1 MSRYNFR
8 PESAFKRAEELLGV
22 GQEAPALQILLEM
35 VTRVNRSVSVTTMEP
50 IMLKFIELCVSQKK
64 SKFAKDGSIET
75 VVKKYIALVEEKLSE
90 AQAQA
95 DKLVEEAVEDL
106 EELETPESLLMWT
119 VSGEEN
125 KDRTDRKVVTPYL
138 KMLWEAYR
146 NILDILK
153 NNSRIESIYQIVA
166 AKTFRFC
173 LEHKRKN
180 EFRNFAKYSHQTHS
194 VNLNDAESLQRQL
207 SIRFGQ
213 LNTAT
218 ELELWHE
225 AFRSVEDIHNLL
237 STTKKVPKASMMVN
251 YFSKL
256 TKILLVSQNYLFH
269 AAAQNRYY
277 TTLKSSGVRVSL
289 EQRQDI
295 SSQVLLSVLSV
306 PVITTPK
313 IRAGLVDQDD
323 TKSRSA
329 RLTNLLGLS
338 STPTRAGLL
347 KELLGD
353 NILERVRPEVRRLY
367 DYLEAEFHPL
377 SICKKVAP
385 ILLELE
391 ARPDEA
397 KYVAPLREVILTRLL
412 QQLSQVYTTIKID
425 SVVKL
430 ASLAPTFEYD
440 AITIEK
446 IIMNGC
452 KRGELTIKVDHH
464 SRAITFETDI
474 YANNTTKVAE
484 GTQLQKTPSELMR
497 TQLANLGKRLDFAIN
512 LIDPSIQEA
521 KRQAKKEA
529 IALALASAEVEHKK
543 AIGRRAIIERRKEI
557 AETLQ
562 IRKEKEEAREKALKL
577 QLEQELVR
585 QRLAEESKLREE
597 ERKRREIERIKLEEA
612 KKLAESI
619 KEKMNIEIELED
631 LNTDKLLEIQVEHL
645 EKEKNAM
652 QSKLKSIARHIDH
665 LERAYRKE
673 EIPLLERDYQRQL
686 KADKTFYE
694 MSQRTFLEASKA
706 KHEENLAMKSR
717 LSNILPAATKYSQDL
732 LANRNKVHQAKL
744 VELQAQL
751 EIEKEARR
759 SEFRKL
765 KEVQRQTE
773 AEARK
778 KAEEEAALL
787 QARERE
793 ERERKERQK
802 AEEEAKRAADEER
815 QHKLNEIARIQA
827 EADRKAEEKIALNRQ
842 GATSFKSPPATGK
855 FGPSAL
861 RQTDATKPPTP
872 GKYVPPSRRNEVP
885 KEPGRQASE
894 DKSASPQSNPWRR
907 ATPASTTS
915 PEPSRRNEV
924 PKEPGRQ
931 ASEDKSASPQANPWR
946 RATPAATT
954 SPEPSRPN
962 VKQGSWRERE
972 AAKAAANKPTTNDD
986 GFITVS
992 RSRRS

>member
-1 MSRYNFR
+1 MSRYNLR

-35 VTRVNRSVSVTTMEP
+35 VSRVNRSVSVTTMEP

-64 SKFAKDGSIET
+64 SKIAKDGLMSYKNFAQNTDPTSIET
-75 VVKKYIALVEEKLSE
+75 VVKKYITLVEEKLSE

-95 DKLVEEAVEDL
+95 DKLVEEAVDDL

-119 VSGEEN
+119 VSGEES

-153 NNSRIESIYQIVA
+153 NNSRLESIYQTVA
-166 AKTFRFC
+166 AKTFHFC
-173 LEHKRKN
+173 TEHKRKN
-180 EFRNFAKYSHQTHS
+180 EFRRLCELLRHHLGNFAKYSHQTHS

-237 STTKKVPKASMMVN
+237 STTKNVPKASMMVN
-251 YFSKL
+251 YFSKM

-277 TTLKSSGVRVSL
+277 TTLKSSGARVSL

-323 TKSRSA
+323 AKSKSS
-329 RLTNLLGLS
+329 RLASLLGLTS
-338 STPTRAGLL
+338 IPTRAGLL

-353 NILERVRPEVRRLY
+353 NILERVRPEIRNLY
-367 DYLEAEFHPL
+367 NFLEAEFHPL

-385 ILLELE
+385 ILSALET
-391 ARPDEA
+391 RPSEA

-412 QQLSQVYTTIKID
+412 QQLSQVYTSIKID

-452 KRGELTIKVDHH
+452 KRGELSIKIDHH
-464 SRAITFETDI
+464 TRAITFETDL
-474 YANNTTKVAE
+474 YAASNTKIAE

-497 TQLANLGKRLDFAIN
+497 TQLTNLGKRLNFAVN
-512 LIDPSIQEA
+512 MIDPSIQES
-521 KRQAKKEA
+521 KKKAKKDA
-529 IALALASAEVEHKK
+529 IARALASAEEEHKK

-562 IRKEKEEAREKALKL
+562 IRKEKEEAREKAIKL
-577 QLEQELVR
+577 QREQELER
-585 QRLAEESKLREE
+585 QRLAEETKFREE
-597 ERKRREIERIKLEEA
+597 ERKRREIESIQLEEA

-619 KEKMNIEIELED
+619 KEKMNIEVELKD
-631 LNTDKLLEIQVEHL
+631 LNTDKLMQIQVEHL
-645 EKEKNAM
+645 EKEKNEM
-652 QSKLKSIARHIDH
+652 QTKLKSIARHIDH

-686 KADKTFYE
+686 KADKAYHEVTHK
-694 MSQRTFLEASKA
+694 TLLEASKA
-706 KHEENLAMKSR
+706 KHEENMAMKARFSR
-717 LSNILPAATKYSQDL
+717 ILDASNNYS
-732 LANRNKVHQAKL
+732 KEVHSRRSESHRAKMA
-744 VELQAQL
+744 ELQVQL
-751 EIEKEARR
+751 EAEKEARR
-759 SEFRKL
+759 AEYRKI
-765 KEVQRQTE
+765 KEAQDKAE

-778 KAEEEAALL
+778 KAEEEKALL
-787 QARERE
+787 QAKERE
-793 ERERKERQK
+793 EQEKLERRK
-802 AEEEAKRAADEER
+802 AEEEAKRVAQEQHQRKLDET
-815 QHKLNEIARIQA
+815 ARIQQ
-827 EADRKAEEKIALNRQ
+827 ERDRLAEEKIARSRQ
-842 GATSFKSPPATGK
+842 NDSFKSPSSGK
-855 FGPSAL
+855 FVPPAL
-861 RQTDATKPPTP
+861 RQGEAGKASPASS
-872 GKYVPPSRRNEVP
+872 GKYVLPIRRGEPSRDDRP
-885 KEPGRQASE
+885 ASQP
-894 DKSASPQSNPWRR
+894 SSNPWRR
-907 ATPASTTS
+907 AAP
-915 PEPSRRNEV
+915 
-924 PKEPGRQ
+924 
-931 ASEDKSASPQANPWR
+931 
-946 RATPAATT
+946 PAAAVTPPAAA
-954 SPEPSRPN
+954 SPEPSRPAN
-962 VKQGSWRERE
+962 VKPGAWRARE
-972 AAKAAANKPTTNDD
+972 AAKSTESKPASNDD
-986 GFITVS
+986 GFIPVS
-992 RSRRS
+992 RGRRT